1 MLVQTLN
8 FQVNTVNSEM
18 LRGELCQGG
27 QGLGVVDQATGQ
39 FTADVGVVK
48 GNPRETRGAVVS
60 CDPIKLP
67 AHGGV

>member
-1 MLVQTLN
+1 
-8 FQVNTVNSEM
+8 M

-48 GNPRETRGAVVS
+48 GNPRETLRGAVVS
-60 CDPIKLP
+60 CDPIKPP

>member
-1 MLVQTLN
+1 
-8 FQVNTVNSEM
+8 M

-48 GNPRETRGAVVS
+48 GNPRETLRGAAVS
-60 CDPIKLP
+60 CDLIKQFGSRHALY
-67 AHGGV
+67 